1 MVTLLKTLLDVQYYK
16 VSNSALPHNAVSKE
30 KFKWPQ
36 ILTEQSLPM

>member
-1 MVTLLKTLLDVQYYK
+1 MVTLLKALFDSQYYQ
-16 VSNSALPHNAVSKE
+16 VSNSALPHNAVSRE